1 MLIDFTSEE
10 LKALKALED
19 SYEKLIRNQEEK
31 ILELRPDDPEPDEE
45 EYRKIQ
51 DSRIPEPVELRP
63 EPIEYTED
71 DTPVYSKEA
80 MEVYRNT
87 PEYKAYI
94 ADNKRANDAVAKLW
108 DNWYAAGSQEWK
120 EARTRLE
127 KLRKEFIDARSDFY
141 RKVEDRYFN
150 SLGGD
155 LNQILADAQSQVDRL
170 IVSNY
175 RYYEKKSKETSFSA
189 RNVRVQDDGS
199 FLLDT
204 TEERETLRKS
214 ISRHIEALKSDP
226 TRIDILYRYIE
237 DALQKSELVG
247 DTGERGGTV
256 SRSKYDGELVI
267 RPEKYITTVDRLS
280 ILAFSNELTRP
291 DDADG
296 DALWNIRL
304 DKKGKVFVGAAID
317 YSELLKSGDIKGLP
331 ELSRDDY
338 DVHDAIISQL
348 YAGNRTMS
356 YDMIYRAMTGKVSG
370 KITVP
375 DDARDIIDDA
385 LAKFKSRITIEYH
398 AGTDESGNEVAI
410 RINEPIVTFTQAT
423 ALINGRR
430 VRDAIVIPQDTRFD
444 PPLLRWAR
452 FNRNEIDTRDITL
465 LDVPKLNNGKDSRA
479 IKMCLYRRLI
489 RMRNTFERKKGGKYE
504 LDEKQRTIRY
514 DYVYKELGDTE
525 PNVDKRKR
533 IKSKIDRCMKYW
545 ESKGF
550 IAGYV
555 HKRDGKGSYYAVEV
569 RFLEPKK

>member
-1 MLIDFTSEE
+1 M
-10 LKALKALED
+10 
-19 SYEKLIRNQEEK
+19 
-31 ILELRPDDPEPDEE
+31 
-45 EYRKIQ
+45 
-51 DSRIPEPVELRP
+51 
-63 EPIEYTED
+63 
-71 DTPVYSKEA
+71 
-80 MEVYRNT
+80 
-87 PEYKAYI
+87 
-94 ADNKRANDAVAKLW
+94 
-108 DNWYAAGSQEWK
+108 
-120 EARTRLE
+120 
-127 KLRKEFIDARSDFY
+127 
-141 RKVEDRYFN
+141 
-150 SLGGD
+150 
-155 LNQILADAQSQVDRL
+155 
-170 IVSNY
+170 
-175 RYYEKKSKETSFSA
+175 
-189 RNVRVQDDGS
+189 
-199 FLLDT
+199 
-204 TEERETLRKS
+204 
-214 ISRHIEALKSDP
+214 
-226 TRIDILYRYIE
+226 
-237 DALQKSELVG
+237 
-247 DTGERGGTV
+247 
-256 SRSKYDGELVI
+256 
-267 RPEKYITTVDRLS
+267 
-280 ILAFSNELTRP
+280 
-291 DDADG
+291 
-296 DALWNIRL
+296 
-304 DKKGKVFVGAAID
+304 
-317 YSELLKSGDIKGLP
+317 P